1 VAGAAAR
8 SQVEQE
14 EEVVPVE
21 ATATAKAGLALF
33 TTLFCS
39 QTFGSVDASRAINLT
54 APGSDNPSSK
64 VRVIVGAAAE
74 TAAAY
79 ARAPLVSTAST
90 SSSTAR

>member
-21 ATATAKAGLALF
+21 ATATAGLALF